1 MTNLS
6 DAAYA
11 VFTAYNR
18 EASGKP
24 EDHHMLE
31 AIATALREAALRL
44 SVWSETESGEDQYLI
59 NQDDLFAI
67 AAELEEF
74 GNR

>member
-1 MTNLS
+1 MAATNLS

-11 VFTAYNR
+11 VFTSYNR

-31 AIATALREAALRL
+31 AIAATLRAAAEFVDNKDASEQL
-44 SVWSETESGEDQYLI
+44 SYWAT
-59 NQDDLFAI
+59 
-67 AAELEEF
+67 ELEEF